1 MELLMDH
8 ELKADRRFQVLLAKV
23 ETYLQQHQAA
33 KYKEL
38 KDSNQLSAY
47 LENQAEQA
55 WEQIRQARE
64 AGYSL
69 DQAEELAAPF
79 LYPGMS
85 VTEPTEEAYP
95 EATWLGERAEK
106 RVLGKNGKVVPAE

>member
-1 MELLMDH
+1 MELLMDQ
-8 ELKADRRFQVLLAKV
+8 ELKSDPRFQVLLAKV
-23 ETYLQQHQAA
+23 ETYLQQHQAP

-38 KDSNQLSAY
+38 KVSNKLSAY
-47 LENQAEQA
+47 LEKQAEQA

-79 LYPGMS
+79 LYPAIS
-85 VTEPTEEAYP
+85 ETEPTEEADP
-95 EATWLGERAEK
+95 EATWLSERFEK
-106 RVLGKNGKVVPAE
+106 RVL